1 VKALVTGASGFVGSH
16 LVDALLARGDTVV
29 AFDHRLRGKCL
40 TDAVLARTAA
50 IESGLESFCG
60 RGFLSPFMNK

>member
-1 VKALVTGASGFVGSH
+1 MKALVTGAAGFVGSH

-50 IESGLESFCG
+50 IESDIFGLP
-60 RGFLSPFMNK
+60 R